1 MTISAKTKRN
11 RPDAAKEIGLVPLP
25 EEMLLNIRVDGRH
38 LSRLSCSPFGQREL
52 VLGWLFGQNV
62 IKTAADV
69 SAMEINGD
77 QAFVSLYAEAGLGLK
92 QYNPVQV
99 TACSG
104 GEVRPGLFENLPSV
118 SRSYSFTL
126 AQAISLMEQLPPRAE
141 MFKKHGGIH
150 CSMLADMKEQCLLAS
165 REDIGRSNSVDKVIG
180 WALLNGTDFG
190 QAALLTTGRI
200 SAEMALK
207 VLHAGIPTLISQTTL
222 TSKALEIVRRTGLTL
237 IGHVLK
243 PRPILLNFYHL
254 QTNGQIR

>member
-1 MTISAKTKRN
+1 VTTCAQKKQNCPKTG
-11 RPDAAKEIGLVPLP
+11 KEIGLVPLP
-25 EEMLLNIRVDGRH
+25 EEVLLNITVDDRH

-52 VLGWLFGQNV
+52 VLGWLFAQSL
-62 IKTAADV
+62 IATPADV
-69 SAMEINGD
+69 GGMEINGD
-77 QAFVSLYAEAGLGLK
+77 QAFVSLSAEAGLRLK

-104 GEVRPGLFENLPSV
+104 GEVRPGLFEKLPTV
-118 SRSYSFTL
+118 TRSYNFTL
-126 AQAISLMEQLPPRAE
+126 AQAIGLMEQLSPRAE

-150 CSMLADMKEQCLLAS
+150 CSMLADMKEQSVLVS

-180 WALLNGTDFG
+180 WGLTKGFDFG
-190 QAALLTTGRI
+190 CSALFTTGRI

-222 TSKALEIVRRTGLTL
+222 TSKALEIVRWTGLTL

-243 PRPILLNFYHL
+243 PRPIFINF
-254 QTNGQIR
+254 

>member
-1 MTISAKTKRN
+1 MTISAK
-11 RPDAAKEIGLVPLP
+11 AKKNGPESARETGLVPLP
-25 EEMLLNIRVDGRH
+25 EEVLLHVSVEGRS

-52 VLGWLFGQNV
+52 VLGWLFSQNL
-62 IKTAADV
+62 IATAADV
-69 SAMEINGD
+69 RAVEIQGD
-77 QAFVSLYAEAGLGLK
+77 QAGVRLAAEAESVLSR
-92 QYNPVQV
+92 YHPVQV

-104 GEVRPGLFENLPSV
+104 GDVHPGLFDDLPLMT
-118 SRSYSFTL
+118 RNYDFTL
-126 AQAISLMEQLPPRAE
+126 AQAIRLMEELPSRAD

-150 CSMLADMKEQCLLAS
+150 CSMLADMGELRVLAS

-180 WALLNGTDFG
+180 WGLSAGVDFSRS
-190 QAALLTTGRI
+190 ALLTTGRI

-243 PRPILLNFYHL
+243 PRPILLNF
-254 QTNGQIR
+254 

>member
-1 MTISAKTKRN
+1 MTISAKIKRN
-11 RPDAAKEIGLVPLP
+11 CPESVKEIGLVPLP
-25 EEMLLNIRVDGRH
+25 EEVLLNITVDSRH

-52 VLGWLFGQNV
+52 VLGWLFGQSL
-62 IKTAADV
+62 IETPADV
-69 SAMEINGD
+69 SGMKINGA
-77 QAFVSLYAEAGLGLK
+77 QAFVSLSAEAGFRLK

-104 GEVRPGLFENLPSV
+104 GEVRPGLFENLPRIT
-118 SRSYSFTL
+118 RSYNFTL
-126 AQAISLMEQLPPRAE
+126 AQAIGLMEQLPPRAK

-150 CSMLADMKEQCLLAS
+150 CSMLADMQEQSILVS
-165 REDIGRSNSVDKVIG
+165 QEDIGRSNSVDKVIG
-180 WALLNGTDFG
+180 WALLNGNDFG

-222 TSKALEIVRRTGLTL
+222 TSKALEIVRKTGLTL

-243 PRPILLNFYHL
+243 PRPIMLNF
-254 QTNGQIR
+254 